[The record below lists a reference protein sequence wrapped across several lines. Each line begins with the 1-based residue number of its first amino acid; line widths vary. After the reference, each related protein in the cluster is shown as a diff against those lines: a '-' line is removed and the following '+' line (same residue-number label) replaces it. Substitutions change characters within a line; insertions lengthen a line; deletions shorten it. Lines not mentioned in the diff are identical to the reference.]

1 MKKNLIYAK
10 RLFLTVCCSVALGCG
25 WAAVNEKPFV
35 VPELKQWSGAEGTFR
50 PSGNIIVKGGK
61 QAEAVAALFA
71 GDYNDLVGKRL
82 TLKGGNASAGDIVLV
97 LKSDKRLG
105 SEGYRLAIGDVTTI
119 TASTVEGLVWGTR
132 TILQLS
138 EQNRANGFAL
148 PKGTA
153 TDTPEYGV
161 RGFMMDCGRKYIP
174 MSYLRSLVKMMSYYK
189 MNTLQLHLNDN
200 GFRQFFGG
208 DWGKTQA
215 AFRLECDTYPGLTAR
230 DGSYSKAEFIEL
242 QKLAERYGVNIIP
255 EIDVPAHALA
265 FTHYKPEIGSKE
277 YGMDHLDLFNPETY
291 KFVDGLLREYLSG
304 KEPVF
309 RGKIVHIGTD
319 EYSNAKKDVVEKFRY
334 FTDRYIKYVESF
346 GKQAA
351 VWGALTHANGDT
363 PVKSKN
369 VIMDCWYNGYA
380 DPKEM
385 KREGYKLVS
394 IPDGLVYIVPAAGY
408 YYDYLNCREL
418 YNSWTPAQIGA
429 EKFDEGD
436 PAILGGMFAVWNDHA
451 GNGITVK
458 DIHDRLF
465 PALQTLSTKCWA
477 GARSILPYERFDSLR
492 LNVSEAPAVNE
503 AARWA
508 KGKTLNI
515 DVLHPGQTTGEEE
528 VGYGYRVDFTVDGAA
543 EKKGTVLLSSSNATF
558 YLSDPEDG
566 KLGFAHEGYL
576 NKFNY
581 KIQEGKKAVL
591 SITGDNKKT
600 CLYVDGKLRE
610 ELGPLPIYAMQQK
623 DLTTFQNG
631 DATAWQPVMYNPSA
645 RMYYQ
650 RTLVFPLAKAGD
662 FKSKV
667 TGFKVVQK

>member
-1 MKKNLIYAK
+1 MKKNKTSVK
-10 RLFLTVCCSVALGCG
+10 RFFLTACCCVFFGCG
-25 WAAVNEKPFV
+25 WATPNGKPFV
-35 VPELKQWSGAEGTFR
+35 IPELKQWSGAEGMFR
-50 PSGNIIVKGGK
+50 PSGHFIVKGGR
-61 QAEAVAALFA
+61 QAEAVAAMFA
-71 GDYNDLVGKRL
+71 ADYNDLVGKRL
-82 TLKGGNASAGDIVLV
+82 TQKSGKASAGDIVFV
-97 LKSDKRLG
+97 LKNDRKLG
-105 SEGYRLAIGDVTTI
+105 TEGYRLDIGDATVV
-119 TASTVEGLVWGTR
+119 TASTVEGLIWGTR
-132 TILQLS
+132 SVLQLT
-138 EQNRANGFAL
+138 EQGRASGFAL
-148 PKGTA
+148 PKGSA
-153 TDTPEYGV
+153 TDTPEYGL
-161 RGFMMDCGRKYIP
+161 RGFMIDCGRKYIP

-208 DWGKTQA
+208 DWDKTQA
-215 AFRLECDTYPGLTAR
+215 AFRLECETYPGLTAR

-242 QKLAERYGVNIIP
+242 QKLAEQYGVSIIP

-304 KEPVF
+304 KNPVF

-436 PAILGGMFAVWNDHA
+436 PSILGGMFAVWNDHA

-477 GARSILPYERFDSLR
+477 GARNILPYERFDSLR
-492 LNVSEAPAVNE
+492 LCLSEAPSVNE
-503 AARWA
+503 AARWP
-508 KGKTLNI
+508 KGKTLEI
-515 DVLHPGQTTGEEE
+515 GELQPGQTTGVEE
-528 VGYGYRVDFTVDGAA
+528 VGYGYRVEFTIDGTA
-543 EKKGTVLLSSSNATF
+543 EKKGAVLLSSKNATF
-558 YLSDPEDG
+558 YLADPEDG
-566 KLGFAHEGYL
+566 RLGFAREGYL

-581 KIQEGKKAVL
+581 KIQEGKKVDIA
-591 SITGDNKKT
+591 ITGDNKKT
-600 CLYVDGKLRE
+600 CLYIDGRLRE

-623 DLTTFQNG
+623 DLTKFQSG
-631 DATAWQPVMYNPSA
+631 DPTAWQPVMYNPSA

-662 FKSKV
+662 FKSRV
-667 TGFKVVQK
+667 TGLKVVQK